1 MASGEDNKDYLNKA
15 LAGADFGPGAET
27 EGARRALR
35 TLAEHPGAFARA
47 EPPLGYEAQL
57 LASLRAKLP
66 PAKAATAQPA
76 AKSAAAKS
84 APTRA
89 RGSVL
94 AWALAGGF
102 AALAVGVFLRSER
115 PRGGAPELAAARSGG
130 DGAAYLAAEA
140 RKGDAGSADA
150 WLASM
155 SDRAGQQRVAR
166 ADIGTAA
173 EDLANVQDRRK
184 VDEVLRRVA
193 RQMGME

>member
-1 MASGEDNKDYLNKA
+1 MASGEDNKDYLNKV
-15 LAGADFGPGAET
+15 LAGADFRPGAET

-66 PAKAATAQPA
+66 PAKAPAAQPI
-76 AKSAAAKS
+76 
-84 APTRA
+84 P
-89 RGSVL
+89 RGVRGTVL

-102 AALAVGVFLRSER
+102 AALAVGVWLRGER
-115 PRGGAPELAAARSGG
+115 PPSGDAELAAARGNS
-130 DGAAYLAAEA
+130 AAYLAAEA
-140 RKGDAGSADA
+140 RKGDAGSTDA

-173 EDLANVQDRRK
+173 EDLAKVKDRRQ

>member
-1 MASGEDNKDYLNKA
+1 MASGEDSKNYLDEV
-15 LAGADFGPGAET
+15 LAGADFRPGAET

-35 TLAEHPGAFARA
+35 TLAEHPAAFARA

-66 PAKAATAQPA
+66 PAKAPA
-76 AKSAAAKS
+76 AKP
-84 APTRA
+84 APRSA
-89 RGSVL
+89 RGMALV
-94 AWALAGGF
+94 WTLAGGF
-102 AALAVGVFLRSER
+102 AALAVGVWLRGER
-115 PRGGAPELAAARSGG
+115 PSSGGAELAAARG

-140 RKGDAGSADA
+140 RKGDAGSTDA

-173 EDLANVQDRRK
+173 EDLANVKDRRK